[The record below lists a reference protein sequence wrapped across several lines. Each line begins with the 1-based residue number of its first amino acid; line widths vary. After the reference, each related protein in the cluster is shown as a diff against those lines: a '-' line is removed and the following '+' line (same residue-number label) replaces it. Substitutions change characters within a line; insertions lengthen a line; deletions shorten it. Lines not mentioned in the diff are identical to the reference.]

1 MLTLENRQ
9 SLVLLSPVKRN
20 TWKVFSNTLNHVK
33 ELKQYCFP
41 HVPFGRRSENTV
53 RGNSPLAGR
62 VKIATPQTSNYF
74 RTKNTLLMAIFTLE
88 NSSLLKLERKS
99 LGYQNFYKYSTLKDV
114 APFLQVPDL
123 FFLSIWLFQTGR
135 IPGRTEKIFFFP
147 LLQKVTVLHSLAE
160 LAVSA
165 SIGELLQIKFR
176 DNINTLYLIMEKLS
190 LKSGTKNPTDEDYFQ
205 AAFYLF

>member
-1 MLTLENRQ
+1 M
-9 SLVLLSPVKRN
+9 
-20 TWKVFSNTLNHVK
+20 
-33 ELKQYCFP
+33 
-41 HVPFGRRSENTV
+41 
-53 RGNSPLAGR
+53 
-62 VKIATPQTSNYF
+62 
-74 RTKNTLLMAIFTLE
+74 
-88 NSSLLKLERKS
+88 
-99 LGYQNFYKYSTLKDV
+99 
-114 APFLQVPDL
+114 PDL